1 VKKAFTLIEL
11 LVVVAI
17 IAILAALLLPAL
29 SKAKAKARNI
39 NCLSNQKQLILG
51 WQMHNDDND
60 GIMVPGRHAKKSGG
74 ISNPENW
81 YSVGNGLKYRPR
93 WIATM
98 GAHVGVYAFR
108 VPVVA
113 DDRQNYDGKVYVCPS
128 VPLRA
133 DERNSAYGYN
143 HHFLGNARTAVGRF
157 VNFPVKQSFISS
169 SSDTVVVGDCLGT
182 AAGFSGEDRIAYQDN
197 KKDFNALANHG
208 WTLDPPRL
216 TAVSDKGTGDP
227 GSPRTAVDPRHNSKA
242 VVVFVDGHASS
253 RSPKQL
259 GYVRQSSGVFINGH
273 NRHFSGRG
281 VDLDPP
287 NKY

>member
-1 VKKAFTLIEL
+1 MKRAFTLIEL

-60 GIMVPGRHAKKSGG
+60 GIMVPGRHAKKAGG

-81 YSVGNGLKYRPR
+81 YPVGNGLKYRPR
-93 WIATM
+93 WVATM
-98 GAHVGVYAFR
+98 GAHVGIYAFR

-113 DDRQNYDGKVYVCPS
+113 DDRQNYDSKVYVCPS

-143 HHFLGNARTAVGRF
+143 HHFLGNARTAAGKF
-157 VNFPVKQSFISS
+157 VNFPVKQSFVSS
-169 SSDTVVVGDCLGT
+169 SSGTVVAGDCLGT
-182 AAGFSGEDRIAYQDN
+182 AAGFSGEERIAYQDN
-197 KKDFNALANHG
+197 KKDFNALTNHG

-216 TAVSDKGTGDP
+216 TVVSDKGTGDP
-227 GSPRTAVDPRHNSKA
+227 GSPRTAVDPRHNGKA

-253 RSPKQL
+253 RSPEQL

-281 VDLDPP
+281 VDLSPP